1 MAVNCAMMPAMKPR
15 TLPARLSR
23 LEALSQRLSDGAV
36 HGVAALSEELGVSQ
50 RTLARDLS
58 LLRQQGWELD
68 SSSGRG
74 GGVRVVH
81 RWPSGRVTLRGD
93 DALEL
98 LMSLA
103 LSEALGLSL
112 AGRHG
117 ELRRQFARCFA
128 PADRA
133 DIAQLRQ
140 RIRVA
145 SPVSVEVQA
154 SRRERAHG
162 VEARASVY
170 QAFAQQ
176 WMLALTYLDG
186 RQRRS
191 ERVVEPQCLL
201 LAWPFWYLLAWDCER
216 EGVRTFR
223 LDRIVQARRGGQRFQ
238 VRDPARFWAACD
250 EVGVAL

>member
-1 MAVNCAMMPAMKPR
+1 M
-15 TLPARLSR
+15 
-23 LEALSQRLSDGAV
+23 
-36 HGVAALSEELGVSQ
+36 
-50 RTLARDLS
+50 
-58 LLRQQGWELD
+58 
-68 SSSGRG
+68 
-74 GGVRVVH
+74 
-81 RWPSGRVTLRGD
+81 TLRGD

-154 SRRERAHG
+154 SRRERAQG
-162 VEARASVY
+162 VARAQGWLV
-170 QAFAQQ
+170 A
-176 WMLALTYLDG
+176 
-186 RQRRS
+186 
-191 ERVVEPQCLL
+191 
-201 LAWPFWYLLAWDCER
+201 
-216 EGVRTFR
+216 R
-223 LDRIVQARRGGQRFQ
+223 LNPGKSGSIPGHHA
-238 VRDPARFWAACD
+238 
-250 EVGVAL
+250 

>member
-1 MAVNCAMMPAMKPR
+1 MIAAMNLR

-23 LEALSQRLSDGAV
+23 LDALSQRLSDGAV
-36 HGVAALSEELGVSQ
+36 HAVAALAQELGVSQ

-58 LLRQQGWELD
+58 LLREQGWELD

-74 GGVRVVH
+74 GGIRVVH

-98 LMSLA
+98 LMALA
-103 LSEALGLSL
+103 LSEAMGLSPSSRQ
-112 AGRHG
+112 AA
-117 ELRRQFARCFA
+117 LRRQFARCFA

-145 SPVSVEVQA
+145 SPVSIGVQ
-154 SRRERAHG
+154 SSLRATG
-162 VEARASVY
+162 LQEDARASIY

-176 WMLALTYLDG
+176 WMLSLTYLDG
-186 RQRRS
+186 RQRHS
-191 ERVVEPQCLL
+191 ERTVEPQCLL
-201 LAWPFWYLLAWDCER
+201 LAWPFWYLLAWDRER
-216 EGVRTFR
+216 EDVRTFR
-223 LDRIVQARRGGQRFQ
+223 LDRIVQARRSGQRFQ
-238 VRDPARFWAACD
+238 LRDQGLFWAACD